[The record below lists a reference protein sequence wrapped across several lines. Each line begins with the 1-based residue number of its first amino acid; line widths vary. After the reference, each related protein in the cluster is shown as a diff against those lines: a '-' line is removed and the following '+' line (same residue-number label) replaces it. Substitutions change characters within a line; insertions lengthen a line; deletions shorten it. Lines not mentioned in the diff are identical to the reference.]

1 MMKLAI
7 IGTQES
13 VNLINKIIDKDF
25 EDISYCNLVL
35 DKVKKTKDII
45 VNITEDI
52 DGIFVTG
59 MGV

>member
-35 DKVKKTKDII
+35 DKVKKIKDII
-45 VNITEDI
+45 VNIT
-52 DGIFVTG
+52 
-59 MGV
+59 